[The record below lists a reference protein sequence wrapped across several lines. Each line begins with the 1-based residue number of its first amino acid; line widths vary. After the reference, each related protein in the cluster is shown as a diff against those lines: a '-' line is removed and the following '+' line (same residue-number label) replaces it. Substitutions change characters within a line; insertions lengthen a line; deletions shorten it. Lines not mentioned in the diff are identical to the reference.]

1 MTNTT
6 AIIINFQT
14 PDLTEIAVRSFKKY
28 YPQVSLILA
37 DNGSLDTGSRK
48 LIKTLSQELT
58 NIRTHFFEKNIYHG
72 PAMDHLI
79 REQTDSEYVFL
90 LDSDTETHSGGF
102 LEHMIALCTKEKTY
116 GAGRVQLI
124 NKRGFK
130 SDMGIPIL
138 LTPYMLLKRE
148 LYTEFPPFVH
158 HGQPTMFNFK
168 AAYEQGYELQH
179 YDIQDHIDHL
189 WRGTADRFGYGLDW
203 KARLDYVLNKIG
215 L

>member
-14 PDLTEIAVRSFKKY
+14 PDLTETAVRSFKKY
-28 YPQVSLILA
+28 YPDTNLILA
-37 DNGSLDTGSRK
+37 DNGSRDSGSVE
-48 LIKTLSQELT
+48 LINRLSQELT
-58 NIRTHFFEKNIYHG
+58 GIKSHFFDSNLYHG
-72 PAMDHLI
+72 PAMDYLI
-79 REQTDSEYVFL
+79 KSEAKSDYVFL
-90 LDSDTETHSGGF
+90 LDSDTETLKGGF
-102 LEHMIALCTKEKTY
+102 LEQMTALCGNEKIY

-130 SDMGIPIL
+130 SEEGIPIL

-148 LYTEFPPFVH
+148 LYEKFPPFVH
-158 HGQPTMFNFK
+158 HGQPTIYNFK
-168 AAYEQGYELQH
+168 AAFEQGYELRQF
-179 YDIQDHIDHL
+179 DIQDHISHL
-189 WRGTADRFGYGLDW
+189 WRGTADRFGYGLNW